1 MPRTAADLSPAALEF
16 LTDRHLASLTT
27 LRADNTP
34 HSVAVGVTFEPERS
48 LARVITFEGSQKV
61 RNVDRGGYAA
71 VTHVDGPRWL
81 TLEGPA
87 RISRDAD
94 DIAEAVR
101 RYALRYR
108 QPKVN
113 PRRVVIEIEVTR
125 VLGSQSLFAE
135 DATA

>member
-34 HSVAVGVTFEPERS
+34 HSVAVGVTYEPERH

-61 RNVDRGGYAA
+61 RNVDRGAYAA

-135 DATA
+135 DTTA